1 MKTRLLLA
9 TSLGALMSA
18 TLVASAQNP
27 PGAREQDRGIR
38 EDSGRPAVRTPAI
51 PQDVERR
58 ERVVVPDSTVG
69 QGQPGPKGELEP
81 PGGRIQD
88 QGINEEIGK
97 PFDGDPPT
105 RR

>member
-1 MKTRLLLA
+1 MTTRLFLA

-18 TLVASAQNP
+18 TLMANAQNP

-38 EDSGRPAVRTPAI
+38 EELGRPAVTTPAI
-51 PQDVERR
+51 PKDVERR

-69 QGQPGPKGELEP
+69 QGQPGLKGEPEP
-81 PGGRIQD
+81 PGGRFQD
-88 QGINEEIGK
+88 QGLKDEVGPSEG
-97 PFDGDPPT
+97 P